1 MNCAN
6 FYTDMMVCIELTKV
20 LKNYVK
26 HCSDYE
32 RTFGTYSKPNTNRK
46 STVLFLV
53 FDIYTILG

>member
-1 MNCAN
+1 MFSFEFVTRLTMNCAN

-32 RTFGTYSKPNTNRK
+32 ADFWNI
-46 STVLFLV
+46 FQA
-53 FDIYTILG
+53 